1 MPYEEIQGEIM
12 TMANN
17 VDLGLSGTS
26 TDYEEAQ
33 SHTFRVRWSYP
44 GGISGTSWSGL
55 NNSDEITN
63 IANGVD
69 TNEGK
74 INSINGIIYDHVRT
88 LLTTGGWDEFYAM
101 HKNCIT
107 ISM

>member
-26 TDYEEAQ
+26 TDYEGAQ
-33 SHTFRVRWSYP
+33 SQTFHVRWSYP

-55 NNSDEITN
+55 NDSAEITS
-63 IANGVD
+63 IANGSD

-74 INSINGIIYDHVRT
+74 INSINGIIYAHVRT
-88 LLTTGGWDEFYAM
+88 LLTEGGWDAFYAS
-101 HKNCIT
+101 HASCIT